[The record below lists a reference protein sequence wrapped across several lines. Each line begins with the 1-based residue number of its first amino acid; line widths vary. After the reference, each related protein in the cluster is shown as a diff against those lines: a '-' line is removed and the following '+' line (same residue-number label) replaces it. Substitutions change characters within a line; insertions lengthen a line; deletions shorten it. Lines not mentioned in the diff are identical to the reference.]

1 MMYDITVLIPTYNEV
16 ECIET
21 AVRTITDVFVTH
33 SIRGEILIV
42 DDTSTDGTIN
52 VVTRLG
58 TELPHVHIMVRGTD
72 HGLSKS
78 VIDGFHHAQSEYIL
92 VTDADLQHDVWLI
105 PAFLQCLRDGYE
117 VVIGSRYMEGG
128 GIIQWGLQR
137 RIVSM
142 GATGLGRMLFP
153 EITDPV
159 SGFFAVTRSV
169 VEHADMDGR
178 GYKVCM
184 DVLGKGSYTRVIEIP
199 YTFQSRKRGASKLRG
214 NTIVEYA
221 LQVLELIGYS
231 LCHHNS
237 PIWHEWMKLGRFATV
252 GLSGVV
258 VNWGAYAALSRTVIP
273 DYMVAALIAIE
284 LSIITNFLL
293 NDTWTFSD
301 SPHTESKLVRF
312 GKFQAISIIGV
323 VIQLGIFCALVW
335 AGFYDL
341 VVYPIGIIVAFAW
354 NFYINRIVTWRKP
367 T

>member
-1 MMYDITVLIPTYNEV
+1 MTYDITVLVPTYNEV

-21 AVRTITDVFVTH
+21 AVRTITDVFTTH
-33 SIRGEILIV
+33 SIRGEILVV
-42 DDTSTDGTIN
+42 DDASTDGTVD
-52 VVTRLG
+52 VVARLG
-58 TELPHVHIMVRGTD
+58 TELPHVHIMVRERD

-92 VTDADLQHDVWLI
+92 VTDADLQHDVRLI
-105 PAFLQCLRDGYE
+105 PVFLQRLREGYE
-117 VVIGSRYMEGG
+117 IVIGSRYMGGG
-128 GIIQWGLQR
+128 GIKQWGLQR
-137 RIVSM
+137 RIISI
-142 GATGLGRMLFP
+142 GATGLGRMLLP

-159 SGFFAVTRSV
+159 SGFFAVTRTV

-178 GYKVCM
+178 GYKICM
-184 DVLGKGSYTRVIEIP
+184 DVLGKGRYTRVVEIP
-199 YTFQSRKRGASKLRG
+199 YIFQSRKYGASKLKR

-231 LCHHNS
+231 LCHHDS
-237 PIWHEWMKLGRFATV
+237 PIWHEWMKLGRFAAV